1 MMVKNLTR
9 QMSVFV
15 TKKLK
20 LDPNKYG
27 YTKNGNTKLILV
39 NKENNKETIEV
50 DKTKYSDLY
59 F

>member
-1 MMVKNLTR
+1 
-9 QMSVFV
+9 MSTFV
-15 TKKLK
+15 SKKLK

-27 YTKNGNTKLILV
+27 YTKNGNDKLILV

>member
-1 MMVKNLTR
+1 MIKNLTR
-9 QMSVFV
+9 QMSTFV

-39 NKENNKETIEV
+39 NKDTKEIIEV